1 MVIPN
6 DVFNFFGGFQKP
18 PTNKEQISGMEALGD
33 VVEETDTVA
42 DTPPMDSTDENP
54 DEDQV
59 EETPPAED
67 GSEPPVEDD
76 ESPTDDTASD
86 PDGDP
91 LAEDAPDEGDG
102 MDEEQPEPKP
112 EPAAEDPQQALN
124 LRIVISNKL
133 IKLYNAIN
141 TAMDKLGNMPNSEL
155 KPVKLEELEILK
167 SDVLLINESINK
179 EPNVEHLQFRW
190 GVALKSYHSIIVE

>member
-6 DVFNFFGGFQKP
+6 DVFHFFGGFQKP

-67 GSEPPVEDD
+67 GNEPPVEDD
-76 ESPTDDTASD
+76 ESPTDDTTSD